1 MLFFFVYYTM
11 IRITNIT
18 KTFPTITALK
28 NISLNIQKG
37 ELFGLLGPNG
47 AGKTTLMR
55 LLVGYLN
62 PDWGEIFINEEKVT
76 QDGLGTRKNI
86 GLVPQ
91 SLALYDDISA
101 QENLEI
107 FGSFYLLDKKILK
120 ERIKEKLESVQL
132 YDRRKDNVKT
142 FSGGMKRRLNLV
154 ASLLHDP
161 PLILCDEP
169 TVGIDPQSRNA
180 IFDYLVMLNKQ
191 GKTIVYTTH
200 YMEEAERLCNRIA
213 IIDFGKIIASG
224 TLDELL
230 QSLVFDESITIVKNQ
245 NTIAYLDTLKQLGT
259 IIDENDH
266 FELKPNDGFL
276 MSNFF
281 SSLEMNSISHKFV
294 EIHKPS
300 LEMLFLNLTGRRLR
314 D

>member
-18 KTFPTITALK
+18 KTFPTITALN

-47 AGKTTLMR
+47 AGKTTLMS

-62 PDWGEIFINEEKVT
+62 PDRGEIFINEEKVT
-76 QDGLGTRKNI
+76 QDGLSTRKNI

-107 FGSFYLLDKKILK
+107 FGSFYHLDKKILK

-230 QSLVFDESITIVKNQ
+230 QSLVFDESITIAKNQ
-245 NTIAYLDTLKQLGT
+245 NTIVYLDTLKQFGT

-266 FELKPNDGFL
+266 YELKPNDGFL

-281 SSLEMNSISHKFV
+281 SSLEKNSISHKFV